1 LWSPERRSARPQ
13 RTALPTEFRSH
24 LSDSSSFCTTRH
36 LHNSAQHCLKQTMTY
51 LLAEGGRS
59 TDRTDHSVSFR
70 TMNNQRVTRS
80 VAEALHEY
88 HKSGGYLHQLD
99 HLKHSRNRKPPAI
112 DHAVSSQ
119 TRDETRRMTVT
130 LHLDTSQVPLPGSM
144 LDNATAR
151 HSETKTASINEVQA
165 IYNRLVVAENERYKA
180 IPTQYSQPDSVLSQE
195 QWKDIVA
202 CHYTLLCEYY
212 DFLSTTQHD
221 SASPEMRELASKYA
235 MPARLWEKG
244 IRSLLK
250 RLNGCLPKS
259 RDHMC
264 TFIDLACFIM
274 ARMYKTVPAF
284 EYTWIEYLGDL
295 GAYRIAMEDGHFE
308 NREAWTSTIRQWY
321 SKASHRSPSIGR
333 FYHGLATCAKANTLE
348 QLFFYTKSLCVRVP
362 FLDARDSLAV
372 FFKQNM
378 DEVSGTSV
386 VSTNSYGFNE
396 TPDIKL
402 TNEVAVSLD
411 PSRVDDGTEKLDHL
425 ESEGMIHLA
434 LAVDLEDSDMVMIDI
449 MTPDADELGC
459 MEQESPVAI
468 AVPLHDEEVT
478 GAMDITTVFVRA
490 HGLLFSEKDHNQ
502 FTAQSKILT
511 EHLATSACQ
520 WTEDGYHISI
530 VLNCALLEYGSES
543 NPIMRIIKQGH
554 ADDGGLAMSHT
565 PKADEMMPNPNQ
577 RFTHAL
583 DFVSRAHR
591 AVFSSTGE
599 EKIYSYLHVALV
611 FLHHLSQFPKAM
623 ALVGDKM
630 PWKGICSYLNMM
642 MESCSSVQKMES
654 DDLPHSIS
662 RDAQPLPEDFALRE
676 LLWAEKYYPDEW
688 LSRIRADTDETDPL
702 TSWMLQERADRCLWL
717 GCRIAKSG
725 VWMQYDE
732 TVGRFRADSRFDAE
746 L

>member
-1 LWSPERRSARPQ
+1 
-13 RTALPTEFRSH
+13 
-24 LSDSSSFCTTRH
+24 
-36 LHNSAQHCLKQTMTY
+36 
-51 LLAEGGRS
+51 
-59 TDRTDHSVSFR
+59 
-70 TMNNQRVTRS
+70 
-80 VAEALHEY
+80 
-88 HKSGGYLHQLD
+88 
-99 HLKHSRNRKPPAI
+99 
-112 DHAVSSQ
+112 
-119 TRDETRRMTVT
+119 
-130 LHLDTSQVPLPGSM
+130 M

-180 IPTQYSQPDSVLSQE
+180 IPTQYSQPDSVLSHE

-212 DFLSTTQHD
+212 DFLSTTQDD

-235 MPARLWEKG
+235 VPARLWEKG
-244 IRSLLK
+244 ISPLLR
-250 RLNGCLPKS
+250 RLNGCLPES
-259 RDHMC
+259 RDHIY

-274 ARMYKTVPAF
+274 VLLCQMAPEF
-284 EYTWIEYLGDL
+284 EYAWNEHLGDL

-425 ESEGMIHLA
+425 ESE
-434 LAVDLEDSDMVMIDI
+434 VDLEDSDMVMIDI

-459 MEQESPVAI
+459 MDQESPVAI

-490 HGLLFSEKDHNQ
+490 HGLLFSKKDHNQ
-502 FTAQSKILT
+502 FIAQSKILT

-530 VLNCALLEYGSES
+530 VLNCALLEYDEGDMAVS
-543 NPIMRIIKQGH
+543 
-554 ADDGGLAMSHT
+554 DT
-565 PKADEMMPNPNQ
+565 PNFDERQTVPTQ
-577 RFTHAL
+577 RFNDAL
-583 DFVSRAHR
+583 EFISRAHR
-591 AVFSSTGE
+591 AVFGLTGDE
-599 EKIYSYLHVALV
+599 MAYPYLHVTLV
-611 FLHHLSQFPKAM
+611 FLHHMSQFPDAM
-623 ALVGDKM
+623 AYIEEKM
-630 PWKGICSYLNMM
+630 PWKRISLCLNSAMK
-642 MESCSSVQKMES
+642 SCSSVQKIES
-654 DDLPHSIS
+654 DDLPHSVS
-662 RDAQPLPEDFALRE
+662 RDARPLPEDFALRGF
-676 LLWAEKYYPDEW
+676 LWTETYYPDEW
-688 LSRIRADTDETDPL
+688 FSKIGADTNKMGPL
-702 TSWMLQERADRCLWL
+702 TSWMLQERMDRCLWL

-725 VWMQYDE
+725 VWLQYDK
-732 TVGRFRADSRFDAE
+732 TVGRFRANSWFDAE